1 MSGEDGETEHVVLVG
16 IRVEPNNCPI
26 EEELTLTM
34 DFDTKVDVL
43 GGRWEVR
50 FIADTAS
57 KRKIVCLGQTAEQDY
72 HAGQHQMAFTVDRID
87 VSHLKRHVL
96 ANVGLLTA
104 SLYDHNNVEY
114 VQVNMVTQ
122 VSLSSNTHNNKL
134 PSARSARA
142 RAPPC
147 ALAPLLDAPLCFL
160 VKSPPS

>member
-1 MSGEDGETEHVVLVG
+1 MSGEDGDTEHIVLVG

-122 VSLSSNTHNNKL
+122 VSSWCTRATLS
-134 PSARSARA
+134 R
-142 RAPPC
+142 
-147 ALAPLLDAPLCFL
+147 ALARLAHVLARLLTIASYAASRRSHKVACPH
-160 VKSPPS
+160 